1 MALLTQGIPPQPYGY
16 SQRKV
21 TLPVKATTQIYEG
34 SIVAQIAGACCPI
47 TTAGAGGALGVAESD
62 MLGGATDGA
71 KRISILT
78 DAIFVFKN
86 GVAAFADATPFG
98 ALVFAEDDNSV
109 GTGALGAAAG
119 CVGRF
124 VGFEDDGRVRVYIA
138 EGGPQESFGC
148 QTQQVAGTN
157 VPNAASTTVQRVG
170 RVSRYLVPALAQTT
184 TVTLGTVGAV
194 KGDLMRVVRTDSSA
208 FTLAIANGGAG
219 AGTLATMPVSKVGFV
234 EAWFDGTNWLFDG
247 GTT

>member
-1 MALLTQGIPPQPYGY
+1 MAARQRAIPYLLHH
-16 SQRKV
+16 
-21 TLPVKATTQIYEG
+21 
-34 SIVAQIAGACCPI
+34 
-47 TTAGAGGALGVAESD
+47 ES
-62 MLGGATDGA
+62 
-71 KRISILT
+71 
-78 DAIFVFKN
+78 
-86 GVAAFADATPFG
+86 
-98 ALVFAEDDNSV
+98 
-109 GTGALGAAAG
+109 ALGAAAG